1 MLNISAKTTCNE
13 ILAYA
18 IPEVPRLAD
27 AAPMTHIEA
36 LELVKEN
43 LMPTYVLQGRYR
55 ATLFC
60 PGNLP

>member
-1 MLNISAKTTCNE
+1 VLNISAKTTWNE

-43 LMPTYVLQGRYR
+43 RMNDLRFAGP
-55 ATLFC
+55 
-60 PGNLP
+60 LPRHAILSR